1 MRAWDP
7 EVDETMA
14 SADLLLHPVRLRIVQ
29 ALLGGREMTTADI
42 RAEVTGVPPATLYRQ
57 IAALADGGVLEVA
70 AARKV
75 RGAVER
81 TYRLRTEA
89 ASVGPEEAAG
99 MTRETHARAFL
110 TFVSG
115 LLADFD
121 RYLAAAGP
129 EPGAEPGAAGVDLA
143 RDMAGY
149 RQAALYL
156 TDEELAD
163 LLADL
168 RAVLEPRLALRP
180 GGDRVRRLLTTVL
193 MPAPEG
199 PRPR

>member
-1 MRAWDP
+1 
-7 EVDETMA
+7 MA

-70 AARKV
+70 AERKV

-99 MTRETHARAFL
+99 MTREGHARAFL

-129 EPGAEPGAAGVDLA
+129 EPGAQPGAEPGAAGVDLA
-143 RDMAGY
+143 RDMVGY

-199 PRPR
+199 PRPH